1 VPGRK
6 PVTVTATATFTPLTI
21 FLQQFVGGSI
31 TIRASTTMTT
41 WY

>member
-1 VPGRK
+1 M
-6 PVTVTATATFTPLTI
+6 TI
-21 FLQQFVGGSI
+21 FLQQFIGSTI

>member
-1 VPGRK
+1 
-6 PVTVTATATFTPLTI
+6 VTITATTTFTPMTI
-21 FLQQFVGGSI
+21 FLQQFIGSSI